1 MDGQKQ
7 KVGENGV
14 ALQAGGDISVGMSF
28 TEVKDLVFL
37 LFEQNFPK
45 LAESAAEKALQN
57 IKEYIGNLE
66 NRLHEDANKI
76 DFSKFSDPNIQ
87 YLLNSTIQNYA
98 RKGNSVNMEFL
109 MEAFLLVLHK
119 KSTSILSIVSEQLIS
134 VLPKIAKGCIDVL
147 TVLYYVRYYR
157 QNGIS
162 SMEELESISKKVYES
177 LNLGTECHNFIV
189 PYLESLGVVSSTIFA
204 STPYKDLAVQY
215 KEFSSS
221 KSEDEWKKMI
231 LMSFPYLSK
240 IIERYESWHLETTYL
255 NPMGELLALMNVKSI
270 LQIDADFEG
279 LFQ

>member
-14 ALQAGGDISVGMSF
+14 ALQAGGDISVGMSY

-66 NRLHEDANKI
+66 NRLHEDANKV

-98 RKGNSVNMEFL
+98 RKGNSINMDFL
-109 MEAFLLVLHK
+109 MDAFLLVLRE
-119 KSTSILSIVSEQLIS
+119 KSTSILNIVSEQLIS
-134 VLPKIAKGCIDVL
+134 VLPKITKDCVDVL

-162 SMEELESISKKVYES
+162 SMEVLEPISKKIYDS
-177 LNLGTECHNFIV
+177 LSFDKECSNFIV
-189 PYLESLGVVSSTIFA
+189 PYLESLGVTASTIFA
-204 STPYKDLAVQY
+204 STPYRDLADQY
-215 KEFSSS
+215 KDFSSS
-221 KSEDEWKKMI
+221 KSDDEWKKLI
-231 LMSFPYLSK
+231 QMSFPYLLK

>member
-1 MDGQKQ
+1 MDEQKQ

-14 ALQAGGDISVGMSF
+14 AFQAGGDINIGMNY

-37 LFEQNFPK
+37 LFENNFPK
-45 LAESAAEKALQN
+45 LVESAAEKVTQN
-57 IKEYIGNLE
+57 IREYIEELE
-66 NRLHEDANKI
+66 ARLKRDSDKI
-76 DFSKFSDPNIQ
+76 DFNRFSDPNVQ

-98 RKGNSVNMEFL
+98 RKGKSVNMEFL
-109 MEAFLLVLHK
+109 MDAFLLVLHK
-119 KSTSILSIVSEQLIS
+119 DSTSILNIVSEQLIS
-134 VLPKIAKGCIDVL
+134 VLPKITKDCVDVL

-162 SMEELESISKKVYES
+162 SMEELEPISKKIYDS
-177 LNLGTECHNFIV
+177 LSFDKECSNFIV
-189 PYLESLGVVSSTIFA
+189 PYLESLGVTASTIFA
-204 STPYKDLAVQY
+204 SSPYRDLADQYKD
-215 KEFSSS
+215 FSSS
-221 KSEDEWKKMI
+221 KSDDEWKKLI
-231 LMSFPYLSK
+231 QMSFPYLLK